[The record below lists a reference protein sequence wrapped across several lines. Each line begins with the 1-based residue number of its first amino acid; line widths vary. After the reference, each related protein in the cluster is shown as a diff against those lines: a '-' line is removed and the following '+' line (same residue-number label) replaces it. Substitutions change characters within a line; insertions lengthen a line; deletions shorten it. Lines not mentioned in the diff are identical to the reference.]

1 MLLKEE
7 SSCGGLFDSG
17 TVGVCP
23 SVRPYVRTH
32 GHTITREGWQ
42 VWLSYTATVGSHVED
57 VE

>member
-1 MLLKEE
+1 MLRSYSIEVQWE
-7 SSCGGLFDSG
+7 Y
-17 TVGVCP
+17 VRP
-23 SVRPYVRTH
+23 SVLPY